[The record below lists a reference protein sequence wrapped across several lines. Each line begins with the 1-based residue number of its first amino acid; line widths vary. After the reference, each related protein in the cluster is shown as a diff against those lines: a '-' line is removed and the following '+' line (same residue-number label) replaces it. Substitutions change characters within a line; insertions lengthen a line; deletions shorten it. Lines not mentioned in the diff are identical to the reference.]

1 MESTYCEWSVKRRK
15 TVASLVI
22 KVLMIAVV
30 IALMLSTVILP
41 WFAIGGL
48 VAAGFVIWYWPRFD
62 IMWEYVYVDGQ
73 IDFDEIF
80 GGEKRK
86 TVLRIEIEE
95 ADAVAP
101 ADSEKL
107 AGYRHLPVKNFTS
120 LEEGARV
127 YGIATRIPGKE
138 EKVLIMFEP
147 SDKMLDMIR
156 DKAPRIIER

>member
-1 MESTYCEWSVKRRK
+1 
-15 TVASLVI
+15 
-22 KVLMIAVV
+22 
-30 IALMLSTVILP
+30 
-41 WFAIGGL
+41 
-48 VAAGFVIWYWPRFD
+48 
-62 IMWEYVYVDGQ
+62 MWEYVYVDGQ

-101 ADSEKL
+101 VDSEKL

-127 YGIATRIPGKE
+127 YGIATKLSGKE
-138 EKVLIMFEP
+138 EKVLILFEP
-147 SDKMLDMIR
+147 SDKMLDMMSE
-156 DKAPRIIER
+156 KSPRTVTK